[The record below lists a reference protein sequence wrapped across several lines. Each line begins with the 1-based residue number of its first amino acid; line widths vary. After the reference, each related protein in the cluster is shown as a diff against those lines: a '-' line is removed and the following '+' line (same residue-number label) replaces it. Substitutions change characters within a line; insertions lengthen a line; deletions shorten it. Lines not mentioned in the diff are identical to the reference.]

1 MMDKQTLIDY
11 VDACELV
18 KESSKAIK
26 NMRKERF
33 VSDHVSGSNPKFPY
47 EPRHFHIG
55 GAVEVYVDG
64 RELIYEKNRLHESK
78 KTAEKI
84 KAEVEAWLPTVPPRM
99 QRIVR
104 YKFFDGLTWE
114 EVAVRMGK
122 KSTADSIRKEFNRF
136 FEKKGNAGQ

>member
-1 MMDKQTLIDY
+1 MDKQTLIDY

-18 KESSKAIK
+18 KESSRAIK
-26 NMRKERF
+26 NMRKERL
-33 VSDHVSGSNPKFPY
+33 VSDHVSGSNPDYPY
-47 EPRHFHIG
+47 EPRRFHLN
-55 GAVEVYVDG
+55 GAVEVHFDG
-64 RELIYEKNRLHESK
+64 RKLIQEKNRLHENK

-84 KAEVEAWLPTVPPRM
+84 KAEVDAWLPTVPPRM

-122 KSTADSIRKEFNRF
+122 KSTADSVRKEFNRF
-136 FEKKGNAGQ
+136 FEKNGSAGR